1 MPKDITKIAAFWEED
16 LPEPNSLESEY
27 NCWIKK
33 WKRSQGE
40 RPSTASAS
48 LQQCDGSLYPNIK
61 AMFRLICTMPVTT
74 SEIERTI
81 SRLKTSKTYL
91 RSTQKEDRLSG
102 LAMMRIYYEEDVN
115 VIEVVDEFAKKF
127 KTKMTLKT
135 LMLLFG

>member
-1 MPKDITKIAAFWEED
+1 
-16 LPEPNSLESEY
+16 
-27 NCWIKK
+27 
-33 WKRSQGE
+33 
-40 RPSTASAS
+40 
-48 LQQCDGSLYPNIK
+48 
-61 AMFRLICTMPVTT
+61 MPVTT

-102 LAMMRIYYEEDVN
+102 LAMMRIHYEEDVN